1 MSNLPCMISNKAT
14 SGTLLNWA
22 ILITLG
28 MIWGASFLGVELAL
42 TGFGPMTLV
51 AGRVSMAAVILIS
64 IAIVYGD
71 GLPCFKSA
79 VGKRIWLHCF
89 GMGLFTNA
97 IPFSLLSWGQQ
108 IVTSGFAGISMAV
121 VPLFVLPLSHYLVPG
136 EIMNRIKVIG
146 FLFGFA
152 GVILLIGGDK
162 ILMGEPSS
170 PKMFAAQLGCV
181 TASCCYAVGSIVT
194 RLCPPISALS
204 FAATGLMISG
214 LILIPAAL
222 IVEGVPTISF
232 DIAFAGLAYLI
243 VFPTAI
249 ATILL
254 TVLVRRAGPP
264 FLSLVNYQVP
274 VWAVII
280 GVVVLDET
288 LPSHFLIALAVILA
302 GLFISQLGKQKVAE
316 AKALIKKS

>member
-1 MSNLPCMISNKAT
+1 MSSLARMIANHAT

-28 MIWGASFLGVELAL
+28 VIWGASFLGVELAL

-51 AGRVSMAAVILIS
+51 AGRVSMAAVILLS
-64 IAIVYGD
+64 IAVIFGD
-71 GLPCFKSA
+71 GLPCFKSTD
-79 VGKRIWLHCF
+79 GKRIWLHCF
-89 GMGLFTNA
+89 GMGVFTNA

-136 EIMNRIKVIG
+136 ETMSRIKVIG
-146 FLFGFA
+146 FLFGFV
-152 GVILLIGGDK
+152 GVVLLIGGDK
-162 ILMGEPSS
+162 ILAGRPSS
-170 PKMFAAQLGCV
+170 PEMFAAQIACV
-181 TASCCYAVGSIVT
+181 TASCCYAIGSIIT

-204 FAATGLMISG
+204 FAATGLMISS
-214 LILIPAAL
+214 LMLIPTAL
-222 IVEGVPTISF
+222 IIDGVPTVLF
-232 DIAFAGLAYLI
+232 DVALVGLVYLI
-243 VFPTAI
+243 VFPTAV

-280 GVVVLDET
+280 GVTILDET
-288 LPSHFLIALAVILA
+288 LPSHFLIALVIILT
-302 GLFISQLGKQKVAE
+302 GLFISQLGNRKLV
-316 AKALIKKS
+316 